1 LLDVA
6 ALLGALGAVLVLL
19 APRRALLVGG
29 FVALAAA
36 ELLLARHGGLSLSGK
51 TIGAG
56 VVALGVL
63 AVAAALLRRARWL
76 VLPLL
81 LVTAPFRLPLDFGR
95 EHRFY
100 VAIAHGGQLGRLLPL
115 YAVLGVA
122 ALALI
127 WDAVAGLEL
136 PQLPRTIA
144 YPAAAFLAFASLSVL
159 WTSDP
164 GSGRNL
170 LEFFLLPFAVLVA
183 VGGRAPFPKR
193 MPRLL
198 ATLAI
203 ALASLFAVVG
213 LVEAATHRL
222 IFYSHNLAVSNTYT
236 TFFRVTSLFRDPSL
250 YGRHLVLGLAV
261 LVVCL
266 WLRRIDVVLAAVLIA
281 LLWGGLYFSYSQSS
295 YAALFVVVLGVTIVA
310 AERRVRWIAIG
321 TAVVVALAGAG
332 IAASKVAH
340 TSVRKATSDRSRR
353 VELTAKVWVHHPLA
367 GVGLGGQP
375 RESQKLAENFAP
387 LQSFV
392 SHTTP
397 LTVAAELG
405 AIGFLLYLGLLVGGG
420 WTLELVRRRH
430 QALGLSLAAVFLALF
445 VHSLAYSGFFE
456 DPITWLVLAVA
467 SAFLAQP
474 WPAAEPA
481 AAPAHEPLREAVPAP

>member
-1 LLDVA
+1 LLDAA
-6 ALLGALGAVLVLL
+6 ALLGALGAALVLL
-19 APRRALLVGG
+19 APRRALLVAG
-29 FVALAAA
+29 FAALAAA
-36 ELLLARHGGLSLSGK
+36 ELLLARHGGLSLSAK

-56 VVALGVL
+56 VVALAVL
-63 AVAAALLRRARWL
+63 VAAAALLRRARWL

-122 ALALI
+122 ALALV
-127 WDAVAGLEL
+127 WDAVARREL
-136 PQLPRTIA
+136 PPLPPTIA
-144 YPAAAFLAFASLSVL
+144 VPAGAFLALASLSLL

-164 GSGRNL
+164 RSGRNL

-183 VGGRAPFPKR
+183 VGGRAPFPER
-193 MPRLL
+193 MPRVLG
-198 ATLAI
+198 TI
-203 ALASLFAVVG
+203 SVALASLFAVVG

-222 IFYSHNLAVSNTYT
+222 IFYAHNLAVSNTYT
-236 TFFRVTSLFRDPSL
+236 SFFRVTSLFRDPSL
-250 YGRHLVLGLAV
+250 YGRHLVLGIAV
-261 LVVCL
+261 LVVCM
-266 WLRRIDVVLAAVLIA
+266 WLRRIDVLAATALIA
-281 LLWGGLYFSYSQSS
+281 LLWAGLYFSYSQSS
-295 YAALFVVVLGVTIVA
+295 YAALFVVVLGITIVA
-310 AERRVRWIAIG
+310 AERRIRWIAI
-321 TAVVVALAGAG
+321 AAALVVALAGAG

-340 TSVRKATSDRSRR
+340 TSARKATSDRSRR
-353 VELTAKVWVHHPLA
+353 IELTAKVWVHHPLA
-367 GVGLGGQP
+367 GVGIGAQP
-375 RESQKLAENFAP
+375 RESQKLAARFAP
-387 LQSFV
+387 VQNFV

-397 LTVAAELG
+397 LTVTAELG
-405 AIGFLLYLGLLVGGG
+405 AIGFILYVGLLAGGA

-430 QALGLSLAAVFLALF
+430 EALGLSLAAVFLALF

-474 WPAAEPA
+474 LPAREPV
-481 AAPAHEPLREAVPAP
+481 AAPAPAPRPEAVPAP

>member
-1 LLDVA
+1 LLDAA

-19 APRRALLVGG
+19 APRRSLLVAG
-29 FVALAAA
+29 FVALAIA
-36 ELLLARHGGLSLSGK
+36 EVLLARHGGLSLSTK
-51 TIGAG
+51 VVGAG
-56 VVALGVL
+56 VVALAVL
-63 AVAAALLRRARWL
+63 AGAAALLRRARWL

-100 VAIAHGGQLGRLLPL
+100 VAVAHGGQLGRLLPL

-122 ALALI
+122 ALALV
-127 WDAVAGLEL
+127 WDAVAGVDL
-136 PQLPRTIA
+136 PPPPTTIA
-144 YPAAAFLAFASLSVL
+144 IPAAAFLAFASLSLL

-183 VGGRAPFPKR
+183 VGGRAPFPQR

-198 ATLAI
+198 ATI
-203 ALASLFAVVG
+203 SIVLASLFAVVG

-236 TFFRVTSLFRDPSL
+236 SFFRVTSLFRDPSL
-250 YGRHLVLGLAV
+250 YGRHVVLGLAV
-261 LVVCL
+261 VVVCM
-266 WLRRIDVVLAAVLIA
+266 WLGRLDVRAAIVLIA
-281 LLWGGLYFSYSQSS
+281 LLWAGLYFSYSQSS
-295 YAALFVVVLGVTIVA
+295 YAALFVVVLGITIVA

-367 GVGLGGQP
+367 GVGLGAQP
-375 RESQKLAENFAP
+375 RESQKLADNFAP
-387 LQSFV
+387 LQNFV

-405 AIGFLLYLGLLVGGG
+405 TIGFILYVGLLAGGA

-430 QALGLSLAAVFLALF
+430 EALGLSLAAVFLALF

-474 WPAAEPA
+474 QPAAAAAAAPAAEPR
-481 AAPAHEPLREAVPAP
+481 REAVPAP